1 MVAAMGSTTAGFAAG
16 ESASVDAEGRAD
28 RPAVAQ
34 RGAGGRVRGREG
46 GATDGRGES
55 ERKGKNLETGSGD
68 VCVAGVMHCSG
79 RGANME
85 RRLHDRTAGNNSGDV
100 DAVRGGQ
107 SNLL

>member
-1 MVAAMGSTTAGFAAG
+1 MRRVEQT
-16 ESASVDAEGRAD
+16 
-28 RPAVAQ
+28 RPAAAQ
-34 RGAGGRVRGREG
+34 RGGGAQGREG
-46 GATDGRGES
+46 GAADGRGES